1 METLKL
7 RVSAQKF
14 KAFSRIN
21 RKAVV
26 LGFDDVVE
34 KGVSL
39 KNARLMGDALV
50 ASKQEGAQGF
60 HKVWVS
66 DAPIK
71 AEYRRIESALFGIF
85 RFGIICVS
93 KKGEKK

>member
-14 KAFSRIN
+14 KAFSRID

-50 ASKQEGAQGF
+50 ASKQKGAQGLPQGLG
-60 HKVWVS
+60 K
-66 DAPIK
+66 
-71 AEYRRIESALFGIF
+71 RRADQGGVERSAADLPRSRLSAAIASMIRDG
-85 RFGIICVS
+85 
-93 KKGEKK
+93 